1 MSHNPIPKTSSK
13 LGETMNLRN
22 LKQMLEET
30 AKEVPQQT
38 AVVLGSRKVSYR
50 ELDETSSRI
59 ANALISLGTKKGDHV
74 AILMS
79 RTPEWVINC
88 FGALKAGAAA
98 VLLDSGSKA
107 PELEPQLRE
116 SDSKILITE
125 ERFSPLLSPV
135 LASAPLLKHV
145 LKIDSEPYKQMVA
158 DSSPTSPP
166 VDIKGED
173 EAILFYTLGVLGKNK
188 GVVHTHSS
196 FLSILPIVVEKFE
209 LERDDV
215 VLGLLP
221 FNYLLGFGLVVLM
234 PIKRGCTIAILPH
247 FSSKSIL
254 DTIQREKATMLIGV
268 PASFNAM
275 AMIDEETIKSYDLTS
290 LREVLCAGAKSSAF
304 FLDMLEKKFHLTACE
319 IYGLTELIIVTIGA
333 IRDRKLGTAGKPLAE
348 LKVVDKNGKEV
359 PRGSIGE
366 AVARAPWMMRE
377 YYKAP
382 QLTAQVLKDG
392 WFRTGDLVKLGED
405 GYLEFIEKTSSIIVP
420 SGGVKILPAAVE
432 EVLLKHH
439 AVAETACV
447 GVLDDYKGQ
456 LPTVFIVLREGQS
469 ATPDEIRDFCRQSLS
484 EYKVPK
490 QIKFVDS
497 LPRTESG
504 EIDRK
509 RLSLTKDS

>member
-1 MSHNPIPKTSSK
+1 
-13 LGETMNLRN
+13 MNLK
-22 LKQMLEET
+22 LMLEKT
-30 AKEVPQQT
+30 ASEVPQQT
-38 AVVLGSRKVSYR
+38 AIVLGSRRVSYR
-50 ELDETSSRI
+50 ELDENSNRI
-59 ANALISLGTKKGDHV
+59 ANALINLGTKKGDHV

-88 FGALKAGAAA
+88 FGVLKAGAAA
-98 VLLDSGSKA
+98 VLLDAGAKA

-116 SDSKILITE
+116 SDSRILITE
-125 ERFSPLLSPV
+125 ERFSPMLSSILPNV
-135 LASAPLLKHV
+135 PLLKQILEVGTAHYN
-145 LKIDSEPYKQMVA
+145 EMVA
-158 DSSPTSPP
+158 NSSPASPS

-173 EAILFYTLGVLGKNK
+173 KAILFYTLGVLGKNK
-188 GVVHTHSS
+188 GVVHSHSS

-275 AMIDEETIKSYDLTS
+275 AMIDEETMKSYDFSS
-290 LREVLCAGAKSSAF
+290 LREVLCAGAKSSGF
-304 FLDMLEKKFHLTACE
+304 LLDMLEKKFHLTACE

-333 IRDRKLGTAGKPLAE
+333 IRDRRLGTAGKPLAE
-348 LKVVDKNGKEV
+348 LKVLDKNGKEV
-359 PRGSIGE
+359 PRGTTGE
-366 AVARAPWMMRE
+366 AVARAPWMMKE
-377 YYKAP
+377 YYKSP
-382 QLTAQVLKDG
+382 ELTAQVLKDG
-392 WFRTGDLVKLGED
+392 WFHTGDLVRLDED

-432 EVLLKHH
+432 EVLLKHP
-439 AVAETACV
+439 AVAETVCV

-456 LPTVFIVLREGQS
+456 IPTAFIVLKEGQS
-469 ATPDEIRDFCRQSLS
+469 ASVEEIRDFCRQSLS
-484 EYKVPK
+484 DYKVPK

-504 EIDRK
+504 QIDHSLLSGRK
-509 RLSLTKDS
+509 EN

>member
-1 MSHNPIPKTSSK
+1 
-13 LGETMNLRN
+13 MNFEN
-22 LKQMLEET
+22 LKLMLEKT
-30 AKEVPQQT
+30 ASEVPQQT
-38 AVVLGSRKVSYR
+38 AVVLGSRRVSYR
-50 ELDETSSRI
+50 ELDETSNRI
-59 ANALISLGTKKGDHV
+59 ANALINLGVKKGDHV
-74 AILMS
+74 GILMS
-79 RTPEWVINC
+79 RTPDWVINC
-88 FGALKAGAAA
+88 FGVLKTGAAA

-125 ERFSPLLSPV
+125 ERFSPMLSSV
-135 LASAPLLKHV
+135 LPGAPLLKQV
-145 LKIDSEPYKQMVA
+145 LVIDTDAHKAMVA
-158 DSSPTSPP
+158 SSSPASPA

-173 EAILFYTLGVLGKNK
+173 EAIIFYTLGVLGKNK
-188 GVVHTHSS
+188 GVVHTHWS

-209 LERDDV
+209 LERHDV

-221 FNYLLGFGLVVLM
+221 FNYLLGFGVVVLM
-234 PIKRGCTIAILPH
+234 PIWRGATIAILPH

-254 DTIQREKATMLIGV
+254 DTVEREKATILIGV

-275 AMIDEETIKSYDLTS
+275 AMIDEETMKSHDLS
-290 LREVLCAGAKSSAF
+290 SVRAVLSAGAKSSALF
-304 FLDMLEKKFHLTACE
+304 MDMLEKKFHLTACE
-319 IYGLTELIIVTIGA
+319 IYGLTELIIVTLGA

-348 LKVVDKNGKEV
+348 LRVLDKEGREV
-359 PRGSIGE
+359 PRGTIGE
-366 AVARAPWMMRE
+366 AVARAPWMMTE
-377 YYKAP
+377 YYKSP
-382 QLTAQVLKDG
+382 ELTAQVLKDG
-392 WFRTGDLVKLGED
+392 WFHTGDLVRLDKD
-405 GYLEFIEKTSSIIVP
+405 GYLEFIEKPSSIIVP

-432 EVLLKHH
+432 EVLLRHP

-456 LPTVFIVLREGQS
+456 IPTAFIVLKEGQI
-469 ATPDEIRDFCRQSLS
+469 ATVDEIRDFCRRSLS

-509 RLSLTKDS
+509 QLSLTKKS

>member
-1 MSHNPIPKTSSK
+1 MNPK
-13 LGETMNLRN
+13 N
-22 LKQMLEET
+22 LKQMLEKI
-30 AKEVPQQT
+30 ASEVPQQT
-38 AVVLGSRKVSYR
+38 AIVLGSRRVTYR
-50 ELDETSSRI
+50 ELDETSNRI
-59 ANALISLGTKKGDHV
+59 ANALISLGTRRGDHV

-98 VLLDSGSKA
+98 VLLDSGAKP

-135 LASAPLLKHV
+135 LPNAPLLKHI
-145 LKIDSEPYKQMVA
+145 LKIDTDSYKEMVA
-158 DSSPTSPP
+158 SSAPASPR
-166 VDIKGED
+166 VKIEGED

-196 FLSILPIVVEKFE
+196 FLSILPIVVPKFE
-209 LERDDV
+209 LERNDV

-234 PIKRGCTIAILPH
+234 PLWTGATIAILPH
-247 FSSKSIL
+247 FSSKNIL
-254 DTIQREKATMLIGV
+254 ETIQAEKATMLIGV

-275 AMIDEETIKSYDLTS
+275 AMIDEETIKSYNLGS
-290 LREVLCAGAKSSAF
+290 LRRVLCAGAKSSAF
-304 FLDMLEKKFHLTACE
+304 FLEALEKKYHLIACE
-319 IYGLTELIIVTIGA
+319 IYGLTELIIVTLGA
-333 IRDRKLGTAGKPLAE
+333 IRDRKLGMAGKPLAE
-348 LKVVDKNGKEV
+348 LRVLDKNGKDV

-377 YYKAP
+377 YYRSP
-382 QLTAQVLKDG
+382 ELTAQVLKDG
-392 WFRTGDLVKLGED
+392 WFHTGDLVKLD
-405 GYLEFIEKTSSIIVP
+405 GDDYLEFIEKTSSIIVP

-432 EVLLKHH
+432 EVLLKHP

-456 LPTVFIVLREGQS
+456 VPTTFIVLRDGQS

-490 QIKFVDS
+490 QIKFIDS
-497 LPRTESG
+497 LPRTRSG
-504 EIDRK
+504 QIDRK
-509 RLSLTKDS
+509 LLSLQKEG

>member
-1 MSHNPIPKTSSK
+1 
-13 LGETMNLRN
+13 MNLTN
-22 LKQMLEET
+22 LKQMLEKT
-30 AKEVPQQT
+30 ASEVPEQT
-38 AVVLGSRKVSYR
+38 AIVLASRKVSYR
-50 ELDETSSRI
+50 ELDETSNRI

-79 RTPEWVINC
+79 RTPEWVINS
-88 FGALKAGAAA
+88 FGVLKAGAAA
-98 VLLDSGSKA
+98 VLLDSGAKA

-116 SDSKILITE
+116 SDSRMLITE
-125 ERFSPLLSPV
+125 ERFLPMLSSV
-135 LASAPLLKHV
+135 LPNAPLVKQV
-145 LKIDSEPYKQMVA
+145 LEVGTDNYNRMVTS
-158 DSSPTSPP
+158 SSPTPP
-166 VDIKGED
+166 SVDIQGED

-188 GVVHTHSS
+188 GVVHTHWS

-209 LERDDV
+209 LQRDDV

-234 PIKRGCTIAILPH
+234 PLWRGATIAILPH
-247 FSSKSIL
+247 FSSKNIL

-275 AMIDEETIKSYDLTS
+275 AMIDEETMKSYDLSS
-290 LREVLCAGAKSSAF
+290 LRKVLCAGAKSSAF
-304 FLDMLEKKFHLTACE
+304 FLDMLEKKFGLTACE

-333 IRDRKLGTAGKPLAE
+333 IRDRKLGTAGRPLAE
-348 LKVVDKNGKEV
+348 LRVLGKNGREV

-366 AVARAPWMMRE
+366 AVARAPWMMKE
-377 YYKAP
+377 YYKSP
-382 QLTAQVLKDG
+382 ELTAQVLKDG
-392 WFRTGDLVKLGED
+392 WFHTGDLVRLDED

-432 EVLLKHH
+432 EVLLKHP

-456 LPTVFIVLREGQS
+456 IPTAFIVPKEGQS
-469 ATPDEIRDFCRQSLS
+469 ASVEEIRDFCRRSLS
-484 EYKVPK
+484 DYKVPK

-497 LPRTESG
+497 LPKTESG
-504 EIDRK
+504 QIDRSL
-509 RLSLTKDS
+509 LSGRKES

>member
-1 MSHNPIPKTSSK
+1 MNPK
-13 LGETMNLRN
+13 N
-22 LKQMLEET
+22 LKLMLGKT
-30 AKEVPQQT
+30 AREVPQQT
-38 AVVLGSRKVSYR
+38 AVVLGSRKVTYR
-50 ELDETSSRI
+50 ELDETSNRI
-59 ANALISLGTKKGDHV
+59 ANALISLGIKKGDHV

-79 RTPEWVINC
+79 RTPEWVINS
-88 FGALKAGAAA
+88 FGVLKAGAAA
-98 VLLDSGSKA
+98 VLLDSGAKA

-125 ERFSPLLSPV
+125 ERFSPMLSSIVPN
-135 LASAPLLKHV
+135 APLLKQV
-145 LKIDSEPYKQMVA
+145 LEVGTATYNDLIAS
-158 DSSPTSPP
+158 SSPTSPS

-173 EAILFYTLGVLGKNK
+173 KAILFYTLGVLGKNK

-196 FLSILPIVVEKFE
+196 FLSILPIAVERFE
-209 LERDDV
+209 LDRNDV

-234 PIKRGCTIAILPH
+234 PIWTGATIAILPH
-247 FSSKSIL
+247 FSSKNIL
-254 DTIQREKATMLIGV
+254 ETIEREKATMLIGV

-275 AMIDEETIKSYDLTS
+275 AMIDEETMKSYDLSS
-290 LREVLCAGAKSSAF
+290 LRSVLCAGAKSSAF
-304 FLDMLEKKFHLTACE
+304 FLEMLEKKFHLTACE
-319 IYGLTELIIVTIGA
+319 IYGLTELIIVTMGA

-348 LKVVDKNGKEV
+348 FRVLDKNGHEV
-359 PRGSIGE
+359 PRGTVGE
-366 AVARAPWMMRE
+366 AVARAPWMMKE
-377 YYKAP
+377 YYKSP
-382 QLTAQVLKDG
+382 ELTAQVLKDG
-392 WFRTGDLVKLGED
+392 WFHTGDLVKLDED

-432 EVLLKHH
+432 EVLLKHP

-456 LPTVFIVLREGQS
+456 IPTAFIVLKEGQS

-490 QIKFVDS
+490 QFRFVDS
-497 LPRTESG
+497 LPRTKSG

-509 RLSLTKDS
+509 LLSGRKEN

>member
-1 MSHNPIPKTSSK
+1 MNPK
-13 LGETMNLRN
+13 N
-22 LKQMLEET
+22 LKLMLEKT
-30 AKEVPQQT
+30 AREVPQQT
-38 AVVLGSRKVSYR
+38 AVVLGSRKVTYR
-50 ELDETSSRI
+50 ELDETSNRV
-59 ANALISLGTKKGDHV
+59 ANALINLGIKKGDHV

-79 RTPEWVINC
+79 RTPEWVINS
-88 FGALKAGAAA
+88 FGVLKAGAAA
-98 VLLDSGSKA
+98 VLLDSGAKA

-125 ERFSPLLSPV
+125 ERFSPMLSLV
-135 LASAPLLKHV
+135 LPNAPLLKQV
-145 LKIDSEPYKQMVA
+145 LEVGTATYNDLIAS
-158 DSSPTSPP
+158 SSPTSPS

-173 EAILFYTLGVLGKNK
+173 KAILFYTLGVLGKNK

-196 FLSILPIVVEKFE
+196 FLSILPIAVERFE
-209 LERDDV
+209 LDRNDV

-234 PIKRGCTIAILPH
+234 PIWTGATIAILPH
-247 FSSKSIL
+247 FSSKNIL
-254 DTIQREKATMLIGV
+254 ETIEREKTTMLIGV

-275 AMIDEETIKSYDLTS
+275 AMMDEETMKSYDLGS
-290 LREVLCAGAKSSAF
+290 LRSVLCAGAKSSAF
-304 FLDMLEKKFHLTACE
+304 FLEMLEKKFHLTACE

-348 LKVVDKNGKEV
+348 FRVLDKNGHEV
-359 PRGSIGE
+359 PRGTVGE
-366 AVARAPWMMRE
+366 AVARAPWMMKE
-377 YYKAP
+377 YYKSP
-382 QLTAQVLKDG
+382 KLTAQVLKDG
-392 WFRTGDLVKLGED
+392 WFHTGDLVKLDED

-432 EVLLKHH
+432 EVLLKHP

-456 LPTVFIVLREGQS
+456 IPTAFIVLKEGQS

-490 QIKFVDS
+490 QFRFVDS
-497 LPRTESG
+497 LPRTKSG

-509 RLSLTKDS
+509 LLSGRKEN

>member
-1 MSHNPIPKTSSK
+1 VKSGESMKT
-13 LGETMNLRN
+13 TN
-22 LKQMLEET
+22 LKLMLEKI
-30 AKEVPQQT
+30 ASEVPQQI
-38 AVVLGSRKVSYR
+38 AVVLGSRRVSYR
-50 ELDETSSRI
+50 ELDETSNRI
-59 ANALISLGTKKGDHV
+59 ANALISLGIKKGDHV
-74 AILMS
+74 GILMS

-88 FGALKAGAAA
+88 FGVLKAGAAA
-98 VLLDSGSKA
+98 VLFDAGAKA

-125 ERFSPLLSPV
+125 ERFSPMLSSV
-135 LASAPLLKHV
+135 LPNVPLLKQV
-145 LKIDSEPYKQMVA
+145 LEVGTAPYNEMLV
-158 DSSPTSPP
+158 SSPAASPS

-209 LERDDV
+209 LERNDV

-234 PIKRGCTIAILPH
+234 PIKRGATIAILPH
-247 FSSKSIL
+247 FSSKNIL

-275 AMIDEETIKSYDLTS
+275 AMIDEETMKSYDLSS
-290 LREVLCAGAKSSAF
+290 LRKVLCAGAKSSAF
-304 FLDMLEKKFHLTACE
+304 FLEALEKKFHLTACE

-333 IRDRKLGTAGKPLAE
+333 IRDRKLGTAGKPLAD
-348 LKVVDKNGKEV
+348 LRVLDKNGKEV

-377 YYKAP
+377 YYKSP
-382 QLTAQVLKDG
+382 ELTAQVLKDG
-392 WFRTGDLVKLGED
+392 WFHTGDLVRLDED

-420 SGGVKILPAAVE
+420 SGGVKILPEAVE
-432 EVLLKHH
+432 AILLRHP
-439 AVAETACV
+439 AVAQTACV
-447 GVLDDYKGQ
+447 GVLDDFKGQ
-456 LPTVFIVLREGQS
+456 ITTAFIVFKDGQS
-469 ATPDEIRDFCRQSLS
+469 ATPDAIRDFCRQSLS

-490 QIKFVDS
+490 QIRLVDS

-504 EIDRK
+504 QIDRK
-509 RLSLTKDS
+509 RLSLTRES